1 MVNFLKVQTCS
12 TLINKNFVKTPGLIH
27 YWPFFM
33 NTHDIVGEADL
44 YGGVNA
50 DLTTDRF
57 NKTNSAI
64 SLTNGY
70 YKLPPRVY
78 FNSSYSFLAW
88 VKLKQITNWARILEV
103 SNGAPNDNVIFG
115 FNKEMTDGI
124 SNVVYDGPTL
134 NSILDAA
141 SSTILTLNKWQ
152 HVAFVLNFP
161 NFYLYLDGQQ
171 VYTTTAI
178 NVPNNVIRT
187 VNYVGRSVF
196 YEYQLG
202 LDPDANA
209 DLDELKIFNRGL
221 SQSEL
226 LFEMNNSIVL

>member
-1 MVNFLKVQTCS
+1 M
-12 TLINKNFVKTPGLIH
+12 KTPGLIH

-57 NKTNSAI
+57 NKPNSAI

-88 VKLKQITNWARILEV
+88 VKLKQITLWSRILEV
-103 SNGAPNDNVIFG
+103 SNGAPNDNLLFALNEAING
-115 FNKEMTDGI
+115 GI
-124 SNVVYDGPTL
+124 SVDNYDGLTIIVHAFS
-134 NSILDAA
+134 SIKF
-141 SSTILTLNKWQ
+141 TINEWQ

-161 NFYLYLDGQQ
+161 NFYLYLDGKQ

-178 NVPNNVIRT
+178 KVPNNVIRT
-187 VNYVGRSVF
+187 VNYVGRSSF
-196 YEYQLG
+196 YPY
-202 LDPDANA
+202 DADANA

-221 SQSEL
+221 TESEL
-226 LFEMNNSIVL
+226 LFEMNNNIIL